1 MNTGNTFN
9 GPVTVMQGTVSIGV
23 DGAIPATGTVRVNG
37 GARFSLNNHSQSLA
51 RIEGSGSF
59 AGVENGGMK
68 FLSVTSAIAP
78 GMGADAPGTLTLD
91 GPINIADGTALEID
105 VASDGTGDC
114 FSYPDNLDLS
124 KLRLVVNDGT
134 KLNRDHAYAIVS
146 VAQGMSVQNL
156 FASVDGLPRTWHVKY
171 RADGVEL
178 HYTNPTLFVVR

>member
-1 MNTGNTFN
+1 M
-9 GPVTVMQGTVSIGV
+9 
-23 DGAIPATGTVRVNG
+23 RVNG

-59 AGVENGGMK
+59 AGVENGGTK

-78 GMGADAPGTLTLD
+78 GMGADAPGTLTID

-114 FSYPDNLDLS
+114 LSYPDNLDLS

-134 KLNRDHAYAIVS
+134 KLNKDHAYAIVS
-146 VAQGMSVQNL
+146 VAQGMSVQNQ
-156 FASVDGLPRTWHVKY
+156 FASVDGLPRTWNVKY

-178 HYTNPTLFVVR
+178 RYANPFTLIVQ